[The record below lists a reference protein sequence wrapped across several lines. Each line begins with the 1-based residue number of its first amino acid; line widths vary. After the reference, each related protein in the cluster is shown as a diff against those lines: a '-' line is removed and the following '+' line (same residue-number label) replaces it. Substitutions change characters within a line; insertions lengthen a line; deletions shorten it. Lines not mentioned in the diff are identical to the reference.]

1 MTTTGT
7 ADERPLFGPESR
19 FSGFFDDP
27 RWALAIIRATVLE
40 AAHPQIGAA
49 LVDNST
55 FVAHPWRRL
64 RNTFLSMRRMFGADP
79 AVREREAARLNR
91 LHARMSGSDSRGRAY
106 DAMDRAT
113 RAWVVATLFES
124 AVTMCRLSGQ
134 PLDQDTMERMYA
146 EYRSFLAALDGD
158 ASELPEDLDD
168 FWRYFDRVVEDELEN
183 TEAARVI
190 LYRLFDHLPAPALL
204 DGAPTLWAAG
214 RAVVGPLLGAITVA
228 SLPESYRRRAGLP
241 EMPGAFT
248 LMQGAYCAAGLARF
262 LPEGWINAD
271 SIIEALS
278 LSPDSDDP
286 RARTMAALAARMKR
300 ASALLRLLTPL
311 SGGPHPDPAPSGGTG
326 ESRRSA
332 EEFFRK
338 VLDQT
343 GDGHL
348 DWPDLAAMARELS
361 TRLDLDEPEETRLY
375 DAFAAWWREL
385 QAALD
390 TDGDGRVSAEEYTA
404 AVPSLAGP
412 ALIRVAEVLFDV
424 TDKDGNGTIDADEY
438 RALFRT
444 AFHRDLTTTGGTYSQ
459 SAFVG
464 DFLSPS
470 CRGAVPTPRTTLFS
484 PTPRAGSPHRASS
497 GSGAVDGG
505 ARPRAAEEGRGHRS
519 CPQRGEE
526 PSAIAAR
533 GGNRRR
539 RHACRRWTDPG
550 PWPGVSADRAG
561 SQEPGRSPWKPL
573 PRSPTIPRTVPSA
586 GSPLPRSAS
595 CSRDLVCT
603 SATSAWHWRS
613 GSLRRRSGSPSR
625 KASPWRLP

>member
-1 MTTTGT
+1 MTTETAGR
-7 ADERPLFGPESR
+7 ADEAPLFGPGSQY
-19 FSGFFDDP
+19 SAFFDDP
-27 RWALAIIRATVLE
+27 RWALAMIRATVLE

-106 DAMDRAT
+106 DAMDRPT

-134 PLDQDTMERMYA
+134 PLSQDTMERMYA
-146 EYRSFLAALDGD
+146 EYRAFLAALDGD
-158 ASELPEDLDD
+158 AAELPEDLND
-168 FWRYFDRVVEDELEN
+168 FWRYFDRVVENELEN

-204 DGAPTLWAAG
+204 DGAPALWAAG
-214 RAVVGPLLGAITVA
+214 RAVAGPVLGAITVA
-228 SLPESYRRRAGLP
+228 SLPEPYRRRAGLP
-241 EMPGAFT
+241 EMPGAPI
-248 LMQGAYCAAGLARF
+248 LMQSAYLAAGVARF
-262 LPEGWINAD
+262 LPAGWINAE
-271 SIIEALS
+271 SIIEALT

-286 RARTMAALAARMKR
+286 RARTVAALRARMKR

-311 SGGPHPDPAPSGGTG
+311 SGDTDPDPAPSARTG

-332 EEFFRK
+332 EEFFRR

-375 DAFAAWWREL
+375 EAFATWWREL
-385 QAALD
+385 QSTLD
-390 TDGDGRVSAEEYTA
+390 TDGDGRVSAEEYATA
-404 AVPSLAGP
+404 APSLAGP
-412 ALIRVAEVLFDV
+412 ALIRVAEVLFDA
-424 TDKDGNGTIDADEY
+424 TDRDGNGSIDADEF

-444 AFHRDLTTTGGTYSQ
+444 AFHRDPATTDGAYSR

-464 DFLSPS
+464 DFLSFMAG
-470 CRGAVPTPRTTLFS
+470 RRTGTPY
-484 PTPRAGSPHRASS
+484 
-497 GSGAVDGG
+497 
-505 ARPRAAEEGRGHRS
+505 
-519 CPQRGEE
+519 
-526 PSAIAAR
+526 
-533 GGNRRR
+533 
-539 RHACRRWTDPG
+539 DPLLG
-550 PWPGVSADRAG
+550 DA
-561 SQEPGRSPWKPL
+561 
-573 PRSPTIPRTVPSA
+573 
-586 GSPLPRSAS
+586 
-595 CSRDLVCT
+595 
-603 SATSAWHWRS
+603 
-613 GSLRRRSGSPSR
+613 
-625 KASPWRLP
+625 

>member
-1 MTTTGT
+1 MTIGTTKT
-7 ADERPLFGPESR
+7 ADEPPLFGPESQ
-19 FSGFFDDP
+19 FPTFFDDP
-27 RWALAIIRATVLE
+27 RWALAMIRATVLE

-64 RNTFLSMRRMFGADP
+64 RNTFLSMRRMFGSDP

-106 DAMDRAT
+106 DAMDREA

-146 EYRSFLAALDGD
+146 EYRAYLAALDGD
-158 ASELPEDLDD
+158 AGELPEDLHD
-168 FWRYFDRVVEDELEN
+168 FWRYFDRVVGDELEN
-183 TEAARVI
+183 TEAARII

-214 RAVVGPLLGAITVA
+214 RAVAGPLLGAITVA
-228 SLPESYRRRAGLP
+228 SLPEPYRRRAGLP
-241 EMPGAFT
+241 EMPGAPT
-248 LMQGAYCAAGLARF
+248 LMQGAYLAAGLARF
-262 LPEGWINAD
+262 LPEGWINAE
-271 SIIEALS
+271 SIIDTLS
-278 LSPDSDDP
+278 LSPGGDDP
-286 RARTMAALAARMKR
+286 RARTVAALRARMKR

-311 SGGPHPDPAPSGGTG
+311 GDADPGPDPAPSTG
-326 ESRRSA
+326 AGEGRRSA
-332 EEFFRK
+332 EEFFRQ

-390 TDGDGRVSAEEYTA
+390 TDGDGRVSADEYAA

-412 ALIRVAEVLFDV
+412 ALIRVAEVLFDA
-424 TDKDGNGTIDADEY
+424 TDRDGSGSIDADEY

-444 AFHRDLTTTGGTYSQ
+444 AFHRDITVTDGAYGR

-464 DFLSPS
+464 DFVSFMS
-470 CRGAVPTPRTTLFS
+470 GRRTSTPY
-484 PTPRAGSPHRASS
+484 
-497 GSGAVDGG
+497 
-505 ARPRAAEEGRGHRS
+505 
-519 CPQRGEE
+519 
-526 PSAIAAR
+526 
-533 GGNRRR
+533 
-539 RHACRRWTDPG
+539 DPLL
-550 PWPGVSADRAG
+550 ADA
-561 SQEPGRSPWKPL
+561 
-573 PRSPTIPRTVPSA
+573 
-586 GSPLPRSAS
+586 
-595 CSRDLVCT
+595 
-603 SATSAWHWRS
+603 
-613 GSLRRRSGSPSR
+613 
-625 KASPWRLP
+625 